1 MINAHALII
10 ERKEVKMKKDDYKNR
25 ELRDYMQKKRFE
37 LNEQYANCLKNN
49 DFVQADKINYAL
61 RLMNEV
67 NSICEKRKRF

>member
-1 MINAHALII
+1 
-10 ERKEVKMKKDDYKNR
+10 MKKDDYKNR

-49 DFVQADKINYAL
+49 DFVQADKVNYAL